1 MNSSL
6 RNLIQSGT
14 LDTARILDAVR
25 KEQAERSLAE
35 FIRQAW
41 PVLEPNT
48 TYIHNWHIDLIAE
61 YLQAVNDG
69 EIHRLLINIP
79 PRHMKNIEAT
89 ICYPVWTW
97 TRRPEKRFIKVSYS
111 DSLSRELNVRSRD
124 IILSEWYQRN
134 WGGVFALKDDV
145 NRQNEFQ
152 NDHMGQMLSTSTGGA
167 LTGKGGDVIIIDD
180 PQNPQMANSDAERQA
195 TIDFFRWTLQTRLN
209 NPKEGAFII
218 IMQRLHENDLSG
230 YVLSEDLG
238 YTHLCLP
245 AEAPERV
252 VIQFPK
258 SGREIIRE
266 EGDILNPGRFD
277 EEVLA
282 KAKKAMGSEQ
292 YAGQYQQVPA
302 PAEGIIFRREW
313 LTKNPPFHQKG
324 LPYMTTIIQSW
335 DMAFTKSESSAKV
348 AGFVLGR
355 SGSSIY
361 ILDLV
366 NDKMD
371 FVESVAAVRTLSGKW
386 PRARAKVVENKANGP
401 AIVNYLQKEIPGFV
415 EWNPKGDKEERA
427 RAVTPYFEGGNIWF
441 PDPQEAPWVHDL
453 MQDLLMFPKGRYK
466 DTVDALVQGIG
477 YLMDRPLYS
486 TPPEGAGTVPKES
499 HWRR

>member
-14 LDTARILDAVR
+14 LDTGRILDAVR
-25 KEQAERSLAE
+25 KERAERSLAE

-79 PRHMKNIEAT
+79 PRHMKSIEAT

-97 TRRPEKRFIKVSYS
+97 TRHPEKRFIKVSYS

-209 NPKEGAFII
+209 NPRKGAFII

-366 NDKMD
+366 KR
-371 FVESVAAVRTLSGKW
+371 V
-386 PRARAKVVENKANGP
+386 
-401 AIVNYLQKEIPGFV
+401 
-415 EWNPKGDKEERA
+415 
-427 RAVTPYFEGGNIWF
+427 
-441 PDPQEAPWVHDL
+441 
-453 MQDLLMFPKGRYK
+453 
-466 DTVDALVQGIG
+466 
-477 YLMDRPLYS
+477 
-486 TPPEGAGTVPKES
+486 
-499 HWRR
+499 WRRSAHSAGSGPERGQRSWKTRPMALPS